1 METII
6 AEPKGEASNSDVL
19 SFRVGMYV
27 YPQIAQCNSMLV
39 YVYPQRLRN
48 TILCSRMYVCHAS
61 TTIAQ
66 FSGQNV
72 SPGTIMATDYCLAE
86 YNHMY
91 KRFKSLSHSLRITHD
106 FSFTL
111 KIHLNVC

>member
-1 METII
+1 
-6 AEPKGEASNSDVL
+6 
-19 SFRVGMYV
+19 MY
-27 YPQIAQCNSMLV
+27 IR
-39 YVYPQRLRN
+39 RLHN
-48 TILCSRMYVCHAS
+48 AILCLCMYVCHAS

-106 FSFTL
+106 ISNTL